1 MSEAKGAKVET
12 EEEAEV
18 EKLKAELKARRA
30 MRAEVE
36 RTRLASVTDEV
47 LTKEAAKHGPV
58 VLEGGEGG
66 EEEQE
71 REEGEEDLQ
80 E

>member
-47 LTKEAAKHGPV
+47 LTKEAAKHGRSRMPRP
-58 VLEGGEGG
+58 LSTGGRGG
-66 EEEQE
+66 
-71 REEGEEDLQ
+71 RGECRV
-80 E
+80 